1 MLQQLDLAGPRSLP
15 IVGLTCGL
23 IGLMLADMAGAQ
35 LGRIDA
41 QNFLAEVVTVGMV
54 RELAG
59 LMTGIILAGRV
70 GSAFAAQL
78 ATMAAGEEIDALRV
92 LGIDP
97 ISHLVLPR
105 LLALALALVAS
116 ALIGFGA
123 LDVTPDGRGVSL
135 QARWSVADP
144 SGATAPRVADAA
156 FVTAVGGADAQALA
170 TAHRQALQQLARRI
184 AAWLAAGTL

>member
-105 LLALALALVAS
+105 LLALALVAP